1 GCGAWSPPIASRA
14 MRRRLLFPFG
24 LGGNVHHLLA
34 VVPAALQADAVRCLG
49 LAAVRAVPDGGGLH
63 AGHPLGAARIPPGA
77 RLSTL
82 LNRHLPVPFFLS
94 SFTHFGGGAPAR
106 SAAAA
111 PPECR
116 YFSTGRRL
124 RSFTG
129 SELQVLERGEPLVG
143 GVLVVVA
150 IAGTVVQVLAA
161 GRAQALAPLAA
172 QRRVGQGEQELF
184 AERLLEVDLLIVVG
198 DD

>member
-49 LAAVRAVPDGGGLH
+49 LAAVRAAPDGGGLH
-63 AGHPLGAARIPPGA
+63 AGHPLGAARIPPRA

-82 LNRHLPVPFFLS
+82 LNRHVPLPFSS
-94 SFTHFGGGAPAR
+94 SF
-106 SAAAA
+106 
-111 PPECR
+111 
-116 YFSTGRRL
+116 L
-124 RSFTG
+124 K
-129 SELQVLERGEPLVG
+129 LQVLERSQPLVG

-150 IAGTVVQVLAA
+150 IAGTLVQVLAA
-161 GRAQALAPLAA
+161 G
-172 QRRVGQGEQELF
+172 
-184 AERLLEVDLLIVVG
+184 
-198 DD
+198 